1 MKKLILQYLRRNKFL
16 KIKYKIIVEFLD
28 SKHINCKSD
37 LNDNFIL
44 YGLGSVINA
53 EIDYITFF
61 SNSKYTLDLKKT
73 KASACLIKD
82 EDVFL
87 LPESCHPIIVDNP
100 YKTFAYL
107 TNLFSPPMKSKKFI
121 SNQSSIDSSF
131 KFGKNTQIGD
141 FVSIKEN
148 TQIGDNCIILD
159 NSSLGPNV
167 FIESDTIIYPNNS
180 ISNTIIGSFSVIQSG
195 CSIGDPGFG
204 FVSDDKIIIQ
214 HIGNVIIGSNTNIG
228 SNCTIDR
235 GTIDS
240 TIIGN
245 KVRIDNLV
253 HIAHNVKVG
262 DETIIAG
269 QTGVAG
275 GTQIGNNC
283 IIGGQV
289 GINGHIT
296 IGNKVTIAAKSGV
309 TKSVA
314 NNLII
319 AGFPAIDIRKW
330 RKIIINQIRKIDD

>member
-1 MKKLILQYLRRNKFL
+1 MKKLILHYLKRKKFL
-16 KIKYKIIVEFLD
+16 KIKYKKIVEFLYD
-28 SKHINCKSD
+28 KHINCKSD

-44 YGLGSVINA
+44 SGLRSVINA
-53 EIDYITFF
+53 EIDHVTFF
-61 SNSKYTLDLKKT
+61 SNSKYISDLKKT
-73 KASACLIKD
+73 KASACFIKI
-82 EDVFL
+82 EDAFL
-87 LPESCHPIIVDNP
+87 LPKTCHPIIVDNP
-100 YKTFAYL
+100 YKTFSYL
-107 TNLFSPPMKSKKFI
+107 TNLFSPQIKSKQFI
-121 SNQSSIDSSF
+121 SKQSSIDASF

-148 TQIGDNCIILD
+148 TQLGDNCIILD
-159 NSSLGPNV
+159 NCSIGPNV
-167 FIESDTIIYPNNS
+167 FIASDTTIYPNNS

-204 FVSDDKIIIQ
+204 FFSKDKTIIQ
-214 HIGNVIIGSNTNIG
+214 HIGNVIIGNNTNIG

-235 GTIDS
+235 ATLDS

-245 KVRIDNLV
+245 QVRIDNLV
-253 HIAHNVKVG
+253 HIAHNVKIG

-269 QTGVAG
+269 QTGIAG
-275 GTQIGNNC
+275 GTEIGNNC
-283 IIGGQV
+283 LIGGQV

-309 TKSVA
+309 TKSIA
-314 NNLII
+314 DNLII